1 MKKIKNIFRD
11 GNQRFKVI
19 TGKHSLNEV
28 LVVAIE
34 IGKFNSKGTIADMYG
49 DLIMHNF
56 QFPNNQ
62 RGYRFL
68 TGKIKS
74 ASQIA
79 DSKLVFIGMEGTGH
93 YHENIALQLK
103 SDGFSVEIIHPYD
116 SKHERENKNA
126 KTDGIDLLSI
136 ARMLITNKERRSA
149 LSQGIYS
156 KLKVVSRS
164 RRKLVFMRT
173 SLKSRI
179 TALVDRIFPGY
190 WPKEVD
196 EEIFSDNWGKASLL
210 ILEHYPHPE
219 KITMMGV
226 KRLARFLKKQNT
238 KLGEET
244 ARKLVEAAGN
254 SLSRPFKDMDSHC
267 LTLKCLISIYRTIC
281 KNIEELE
288 REMAVLLIQTPG
300 TYLLSISG
308 ISVVYAAEFMAEV
321 GDIARFSY
329 PKQIMSFAG
338 NVPYVSQSAEYEA
351 KGLPLT
357 KKGASG
363 LRPLLN
369 QIALSLNSHCPQ
381 FGRYYRKKHFEKC
394 DRPGIARIATGNKF
408 IRLAF
413 CLIKQQKLFVPQ
425 GFDPSLMSYKDYYRE
440 VFSRISSR
448 LSNYKINPSDL
459 SAMAQACLSGCE
471 ENYFAKIKS
480 HLEDAYG
487 LNPG

>member
-19 TGKHSLNEV
+19 TDKHSLNEV

-34 IGKFNSKGTIADMYG
+34 IGKFNSKGIIADMYG
-49 DLIMHNF
+49 DLIMDNF

-136 ARMLITNKERRSA
+136 ARMLITNKGRRSVLA
-149 LSQGIYS
+149 DGIYS
-156 KLKVVSRS
+156 NLKVVSRS

-173 SLKSRI
+173 SLKNRI

-210 ILEHYPHPE
+210 VLEHYPHPE

-226 KRLARFLKKQNT
+226 KRLANFLKKHNT

-244 ARKLVEAAGN
+244 ARKLVEAAKN

-267 LTLKCLISIYRTIC
+267 LTLKCLISAYRTIC
-281 KNIEELE
+281 ENIETLE
-288 REMAVLLIQTPG
+288 RVTL
-300 TYLLSISG
+300 
-308 ISVVYAAEFMAEV
+308 
-321 GDIARFSY
+321 
-329 PKQIMSFAG
+329 
-338 NVPYVSQSAEYEA
+338 
-351 KGLPLT
+351 
-357 KKGASG
+357 
-363 LRPLLN
+363 
-369 QIALSLNSHCPQ
+369 
-381 FGRYYRKKHFEKC
+381 
-394 DRPGIARIATGNKF
+394 
-408 IRLAF
+408 
-413 CLIKQQKLFVPQ
+413 
-425 GFDPSLMSYKDYYRE
+425 
-440 VFSRISSR
+440 
-448 LSNYKINPSDL
+448 
-459 SAMAQACLSGCE
+459 
-471 ENYFAKIKS
+471 
-480 HLEDAYG
+480 
-487 LNPG
+487 

>member
-1 MKKIKNIFRD
+1 MTNY
-11 GNQRFKVI
+11 
-19 TGKHSLNEV
+19 
-28 LVVAIE
+28 IE
-34 IGKFNSKGTIADMYG
+34 IGKFNSKGIIANMYG
-49 DLIMHNF
+49 DLIMNNF
-56 QFPNNQ
+56 EFPNSQ

-68 TGKIKS
+68 TGKIES
-74 ASQIA
+74 ASQIV

-93 YHENIALQLK
+93 YHENVALQLK

-116 SKHERENKNA
+116 SKHEKENKNA

-136 ARMLITNKERRSA
+136 ARMLITNKGRRSV
-149 LSQGIYS
+149 LSAGIYPE
-156 KLKVVSRS
+156 LKVVARS
-164 RRKLVFMRT
+164 RRKLVSMRT
-173 SLKSRI
+173 SLKNRI

-210 ILEHYPHPE
+210 VLEYYPHPE

-226 KRLARFLKKQNT
+226 KRLTNFLKKKKT

-244 ARKLVEAAGN
+244 ARKLVEAAKD
-254 SLSRPFKDMDSHC
+254 SLSRPFMDMESHC
-267 LTLKCLISIYRTIC
+267 LTLKCLINTYRTIYE
-281 KNIEELE
+281 NIEKLE
-288 REMAVLLIQTPG
+288 KEMAVLLLQTPG
-300 TYLLSISG
+300 TYLLSVPG
-308 ISVVYAAEFMAEV
+308 ISVIYAAEFMAEL
-321 GDIARFSY
+321 GDISRFSY

-369 QIALSLNSHCPQ
+369 QIALSLNCHCPQ
-381 FGRYYRKKHFEKC
+381 FKRYYQKKHFEKG

-413 CLIKQQKLFVPQ
+413 CLIKHQKLFVPQ
-425 GFDPSLMSYKDYYRE
+425 GFDYCLMSYKEYYNE
-440 VFSRISSR
+440 VFNKMTSKLR
-448 LSNYKINPSDL
+448 NYKIDPSDL
-459 SAMAQACLSGCE
+459 AECE
-471 ENYFAKIKS
+471 ENYFAIIES
-480 HLEDAYG
+480 HLEDAYD
-487 LNPG
+487 LNLG